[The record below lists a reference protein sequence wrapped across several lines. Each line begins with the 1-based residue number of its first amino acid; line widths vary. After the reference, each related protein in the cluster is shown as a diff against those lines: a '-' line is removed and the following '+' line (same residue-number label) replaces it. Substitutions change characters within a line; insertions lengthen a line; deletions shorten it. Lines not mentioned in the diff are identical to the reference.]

1 MKRNSFSVNNKII
14 TQNIFIEIK
23 NKKFL
28 FINKNF
34 IFLIINKKNIKVNKW
49 GPNSS
54 IKNISKKKPNK
65 KVVK

>member
-34 IFLIINKKNIKVNKW
+34 IFLIINKKNI
-49 GPNSS
+49 
-54 IKNISKKKPNK
+54 
-65 KVVK
+65 